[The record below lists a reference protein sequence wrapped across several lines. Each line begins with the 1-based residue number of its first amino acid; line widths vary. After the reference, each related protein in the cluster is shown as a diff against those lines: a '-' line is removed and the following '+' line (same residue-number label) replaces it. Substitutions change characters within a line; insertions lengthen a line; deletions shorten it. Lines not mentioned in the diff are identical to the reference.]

1 MAGGEEAGPA
11 PGSVVQTADGRR
23 SVGLLLPYAVG
34 GITVSVVTLQ
44 PCTFGHLL
52 RFRAGKFHS
61 SLDLLLELT
70 GLTFQQVEGLR
81 QPDDGRV
88 MEAFLAHVH
97 PEIAEHVN
105 AGSMP
110 LPENYAPSVAS
121 GAAPAAPAGPLA
133 PGSVGPAEEAP
144 GQDMPDWG
152 GIEGMGERPD
162 DYIPGIDD

>member
-61 SLDLLLELT
+61 SLDLLLELS

-88 MEAFLAHVH
+88 MEAFIAHVH
-97 PEIAEHVN
+97 PEIAAHITE
-105 AGSMP
+105 GSMP
-110 LPENYAPSVAS
+110 LPENAPQAAS
-121 GAAPAAPAGPLA
+121 AAPAAAPAGSLA
-133 PGSVGPAEEAP
+133 PGSVGPAEDAP
-144 GQDMPDWG
+144 GPDMPDWD